1 MTSDLSSSLLIA
13 LGGAMGAVARFWTG
27 RMAAAILGMG
37 WPWGTFLVN
46 VLGGLL
52 IGAVVALAARGVV
65 GASARQFLTVGVLGG
80 FTTFSAFSLDVV
92 QLMERGAYAPAV
104 AYIIFSVV
112 LAVAGVMI
120 GMKVFA

>member
-27 RMAAAILGMG
+27 RIAAATLGTG

-46 VLGGLL
+46 VLGGVLM
-52 IGAVVALAARGVV
+52 GAVVALAARGVV

-80 FTTFSAFSLDVV
+80 FTTFSAFSLDVL
-92 QLMERGAYAPAV
+92 QFLERGDFVPALT
-104 AYIIFSVV
+104 YIIFSVA
-112 LAVAGVMI
+112 LAVAGVMF

>member
-1 MTSDLSSSLLIA
+1 MTSDLSSSLFIA

-27 RMAAAILGMG
+27 RIAAAILGTG

-46 VLGGLL
+46 VIGGLL
-52 IGAVVALAARGVV
+52 IGAVVALASRGVV

>member
-1 MTSDLSSSLLIA
+1 MTSDFSSSLLIA

-27 RMAAAILGMG
+27 RIAAATLGTG

-46 VLGGLL
+46 VIGGVLM
-52 IGAVVALAARGVV
+52 GAVVALAARGVV
-65 GASARQFLTVGVLGG
+65 GASARQFLAVGVLGG
-80 FTTFSAFSLDVV
+80 FTTFSAFSLDVL
-92 QLMERGAYAPAV
+92 QLLERGDFVPALT
-104 AYIIFSVV
+104 YIIFSVA

>member
-1 MTSDLSSSLLIA
+1 
-13 LGGAMGAVARFWTG
+13 
-27 RMAAAILGMG
+27 
-37 WPWGTFLVN
+37 
-46 VLGGLL
+46 
-52 IGAVVALAARGVV
+52 
-65 GASARQFLTVGVLGG
+65 VLGG

-92 QLMERGAYAPAV
+92 HLMERGAYAPAV